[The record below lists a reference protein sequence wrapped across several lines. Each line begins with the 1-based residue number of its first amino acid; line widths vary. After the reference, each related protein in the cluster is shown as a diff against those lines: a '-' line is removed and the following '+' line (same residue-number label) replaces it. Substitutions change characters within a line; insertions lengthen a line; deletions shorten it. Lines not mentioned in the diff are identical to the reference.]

1 MKKKLEHSLGGLS
14 YWELASVAGAKRV
27 GEGTR
32 VIKAR
37 KGTFLP
43 NPSPFSFLPILY
55 LVTNCARLFFCIFL
69 DNGRSTARISREDD
83 GV

>member
-1 MKKKLEHSLGGLS
+1 MAGPKRLWGG
-14 YWELASVAGAKRV
+14 G
-27 GEGTR
+27 R

-37 KGTFLP
+37 KGTFLS

-55 LVTNCARLFFCIFL
+55 LVTNLARLFSILL

>member
-1 MKKKLEHSLGGLS
+1 MGTSLRGRCKKSRGRRGG
-14 YWELASVAGAKRV
+14 GRV
-27 GEGTR
+27 R
-32 VIKAR
+32 KAR

-43 NPSPFSFLPILY
+43 NPSTFSFLAILY
-55 LVTNCARLFFCIFL
+55 LVTNYARLFSILL

>member
-1 MKKKLEHSLGGLS
+1 M
-14 YWELASVAGAKRV
+14 AGAKRV
-27 GEGTR
+27 GEGAR

-43 NPSPFSFLPILY
+43 NLFPFSFLPILY
-55 LVTNCARLFFCIFL
+55 LVTNFARLFSIFL

>member
-1 MKKKLEHSLGGLS
+1 MGTSLRGRCKKSRGRGG
-14 YWELASVAGAKRV
+14 GGRRV
-27 GEGTR
+27 R
-32 VIKAR
+32 KAR

-43 NPSPFSFLPILY
+43 NPSTFSFLAILY
-55 LVTNCARLFFCIFL
+55 LVTKYARLFSILL